1 MKSTSHR
8 SLSMHMEM
16 VAADVRRRIPGLWE
30 SPTSASLPRRLPV
43 HGVSIHALGSLLA
56 LLFFAALAESA
67 SAAQQDAS
75 AFFHKGA
82 QHFLATNEAVQAK
95 LAVTNGL
102 KMFPNDEKLKKLWE
116 LLNQQQQQQ
125 QNKDD
130 KSEQE
135 EKKDQESKDQ
145 QKQGDDKKEQ
155 DKKSEEQK
163 KQEQQKKE
171 QEQDKKP
178 EEEKKGQQAK
188 PEQGKPEDQQ
198 EADGQPQAMRMTSQ
212 QAMQLLEALKAEEK
226 AMPFRPVLK
235 TNRQDR
241 IFKDW

>member
-1 MKSTSHR
+1 MKSINR
-8 SLSMHMEM
+8 
-16 VAADVRRRIPGLWE
+16 P
-30 SPTSASLPRRLPV
+30 SPSWL
-43 HGVSIHALGSLLA
+43 LG
-56 LLFFAALAESA
+56 LLFTVALAA
-67 SAAQQDAS
+67 SAFGAQQDAS

-82 QHFLATNEAVQAK
+82 QHFLATNEAAQAK

-102 KMFPNDEKLKKLWE
+102 TLYPNDEKLKKLWE

-125 QNKDD
+125 NKDD
-130 KSEQE
+130 QSKQE
-135 EKKDQESKDQ
+135 EKKDQQSKDQ
-145 QKQGDDKKEQ
+145 QKQVDDKKEQ
-155 DKKSEEQK
+155 EKKSEEQK

-171 QEQDKKP
+171 QEQASKQDKKP
-178 EEEKKGQQAK
+178 EDEKQGQQPK

-198 EADGQPQAMRMTSQ
+198 EADGQPQAMRMTAQ